1 MSMSPE
7 QLEKFGKRIQ
17 RCYGCFVAFHFKDMW
32 LGDEAT
38 YYCEN
43 CKTDEMF
50 PFVQFAQ
57 LLDPA
62 KLKDAGEHHH

>member
-7 QLEKFGKRIQ
+7 KLEKLGKRVQ
-17 RCYGCFVAFHFKDMW
+17 RCYGCFIAFHFKDMW

-38 YYCEN
+38 YYCNE
-43 CKTDEMF
+43 CKTEEMF
-50 PFVQFAQ
+50 SFEQFAQ

-62 KLKDAGEHHH
+62 KLKDAGDHHH